1 MKKIK
6 ADLNLIP
13 DNGQMSLWASG
24 GYVQMSIYDDLF
36 DSEIT
41 YNVHPRHLQEIN
53 GIVLGDLVMTAEG
66 DTGLVVEQSTRDL
79 QGFVIFKILMQGKE
93 FFYSAL
99 ELAVIGV

>member
-1 MKKIK
+1 MKKMK
-6 ADLNLIP
+6 ADLDLVP

-24 GYVQMSIYDDLF
+24 V
-36 DSEIT
+36 
-41 YNVHPRHLQEIN
+41 
-53 GIVLGDLVMTAEG
+53 VLGDLVMTAEG

>member
-1 MKKIK
+1 
-6 ADLNLIP
+6 
-13 DNGQMSLWASG
+13 MSLWASG
-24 GYVQMSIYDDLF
+24 GYMQMSVYDDLF

-53 GIVLGDLVMTAEG
+53 NITLGDLVLTAEG

-79 QGFVIFKILMQGKE
+79 QGFIIFKILMQGKE

>member
-1 MKKIK
+1 MKKMK
-6 ADLNLIP
+6 VDLDLVPN
-13 DNGQMSLWASG
+13 NGQMSLWASG
-24 GYVQMSIYDDLF
+24 GYMKMSIYDDLF

-53 GIVLGDLVMTAEG
+53 NITLGDLVLTAEG
-66 DTGLVVEQSTRDL
+66 DTGLVVEQHTKDL
-79 QGFVIFKILMQGKE
+79 QGFTVFKIVMRGKE

>member
-1 MKKIK
+1 MNN
-6 ADLNLIP
+6 DELRVYT
-13 DNGQMSLWASG
+13 DNGQMKVWATR
-24 GYVQMSIYDDLF
+24 GYMNMIDDYYDG
-36 DSEIT
+36 EIT

-53 GIVLGDLVMTAEG
+53 NIVLGDLVMTAEG

-79 QGFVIFKILMQGKE
+79 QGFTIFKILMQGKE

>member
-1 MKKIK
+1 MKKTK
-6 ADLNLIP
+6 ADLDLVP

-24 GYVQMSIYDDLF
+24 GYVQMSVY
-36 DSEIT
+36 EIT

-53 GIVLGDLVMTAEG
+53 NITLGDLVLTAEG

-79 QGFVIFKILMQGKE
+79 QGFIIFKILMQGKE